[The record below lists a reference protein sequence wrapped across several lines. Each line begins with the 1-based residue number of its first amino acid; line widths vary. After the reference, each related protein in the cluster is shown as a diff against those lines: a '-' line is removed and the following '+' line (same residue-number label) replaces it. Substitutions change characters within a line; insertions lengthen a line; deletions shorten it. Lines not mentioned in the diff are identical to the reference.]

1 MNVLKS
7 KKKTYFNIALG
18 VVLEACAISLFYVPN
33 KIISGG
39 ISGISTIIFYMT
51 KFPTG
56 VSYYIINI
64 ILLAI
69 GYKFLGLGFVLRT
82 FICSTLVSFFVD
94 VLSGLP
100 PICDDVLISA
110 LFGGIIDGI
119 GIGLTLI
126 EDGST
131 GGTDVIGRVFQN
143 KFPHLQ
149 IGKILLIV
157 NLLIIAVSFAYFNDL
172 NLCLYGVLALYIS
185 STAIDMLIHR
195 LNVSKI
201 AFVISDF
208 GDVISKHLVN
218 VSPRGV
224 TILDAKGAY
233 TGTDKYMLVCA
244 LKENEMP
251 FFRNSVLSID
261 ENAFIVFSESQ
272 EIVGNGF
279 YMYH

>member
-1 MNVLKS
+1 MNILKS
-7 KKKTYFNIALG
+7 KKKTYINIALG
-18 VVLEACAISLFYVPN
+18 VALEACAISLFYVPN

-39 ISGISTIIFYMT
+39 ISGISTIIYYT
-51 KFPTG
+51 TRFPTG

-69 GYKFLGLGFVLRT
+69 GYKFLGFGFVLRT

-94 VLSGLP
+94 VLSGFP
-100 PICDDVLISA
+100 PICDDILISA

-126 EDGST
+126 EDAST
-131 GGTDVIGRVFQN
+131 GGTDVVGRVFQN
-143 KFPHLQ
+143 RFPHFQ

-157 NLLIIAVSFAYFNDL
+157 NLLIIGVSFIYFNDL
-172 NLCLYGVLALYIS
+172 NLCLYGVLALYVS
-185 STAIDMLIHR
+185 SSAIDMLIHR

-208 GDVISKHLVN
+208 GDVISKHLVK
-218 VSPRGV
+218 VSSRGV
-224 TILDAKGAY
+224 TILEAKGAY
-233 TGTDKYMLVCA
+233 TQTDKYMLVCA
-244 LKENEMP
+244 IKDNEMP
-251 FFRNSVLSID
+251 FFRKSVLSID